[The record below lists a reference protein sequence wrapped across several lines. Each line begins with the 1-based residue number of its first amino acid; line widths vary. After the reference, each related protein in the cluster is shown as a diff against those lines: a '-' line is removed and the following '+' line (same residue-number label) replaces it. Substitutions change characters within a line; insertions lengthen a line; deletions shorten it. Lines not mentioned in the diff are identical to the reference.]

1 MFTWKQNLTNWRNPT
16 HKESLAQHLFW
27 KKQPTLILCLVSSR
41 SGGQENTNW
50 SRMLSAGLATF
61 CCFVWFWAA
70 LGCLAAF
77 CIALSGFRLVSAG
90 LAAFS
95 VVFFCFWAVLGWPRY
110 VLFGFGAGLC

>member
-1 MFTWKQNLTNWRNPT
+1 
-16 HKESLAQHLFW
+16 
-27 KKQPTLILCLVSSR
+27 
-41 SGGQENTNW
+41 
-50 SRMLSAGLATF
+50 MLSAGPATF